1 MRRVTL
7 VTIVVGMLAAACGG
21 GSGSGTGADGRL
33 GVVASFYPLAEAAQR
48 VGGDRVQV
56 TNLTPAGAEP
66 HDLELTTRDIDR
78 VESAALVVYLGAG
91 FQPAIERAVERARG
105 RAIDILVDLDLLDG
119 HDDDDDHDEHGHDDD
134 DHGHEEGDPHVWL
147 DPTLMKRIA
156 AQVAEALAGADPDG
170 RATYL
175 ANAEAYGRELDALD
189 AEMAQGLARCARRV
203 IVTSHD
209 AFGYLA
215 QRYDLVQEPISGLSP
230 EAEPDPRRM
239 AQLADMV
246 RSTGT
251 TTIFYETLVSPRVAE
266 ALAREAGVQVAVLNP
281 LEGLTDEEA
290 RAGKTYASIM
300 RENLGT
306 LRPALGCT

>member
-1 MRRVTL
+1 MRRVAL

-21 GSGSGTGADGRL
+21 GNGGGQGADGRL

-105 RAIDILVDLDLLDG
+105 RAIDVLDDLDLLDG
-119 HDDDDDHDEHGHDDD
+119 HEDHDDGHDDDHDDG
-134 DHGHEEGDPHVWL
+134 HGHEEGDPHVWL
-147 DPTLMKRIA
+147 DPTIMKRIA
-156 AQVAEALAGADPDG
+156 AQVAEALAEADPDG

-189 AEMAQGLARCARRV
+189 AEMRQGLAQCARRV

-215 QRYDLVQEPISGLSP
+215 QRYNLVQEPISGLSP

-239 AQLADMV
+239 AQLVDMV

-266 ALAREAGVQVAVLNP
+266 ALAREAGVRVAVLNP

-290 RAGKTYASIM
+290 RAGKTYAAIM